1 MAIDPKLYEKYSGRS
16 GDPYKRLGE
25 ALAQGAARKQSVQGA
40 KGDAFSTRYYLGSI
54 KWRFWGSIIAGIG
67 AVMRADLVVLEV

>member
-25 ALAQGAARKQSVQGA
+25 ALAAGARQKQANAAA
-40 KGDAFSTRYYLGSI
+40 KDRSFSTRYTSGYI
-54 KWRFWGSIIAGIG
+54 KWRLWMSAIG
-67 AVMRADLVVLEV
+67 AIGLLVALIFSKKW

>member
-25 ALAQGAARKQSVQGA
+25 ALAAGARQKQANAAA
-40 KGDAFSTRYYLGSI
+40 KDRSFAERYTLSSY
-54 KWRFWGSIIAGIG
+54 KWRLWASAIA
-67 AVMRADLVVLEV
+67 AVGMLLALAFRRW